1 MTYCST
7 KHAYNC
13 TRTEELLQLTAI
25 LTDVHFTEIHKP
37 NTHYL
42 WGTMTVRA
50 YHFSSTASI
59 VPTQATNIILC

>member
-1 MTYCST
+1 MTYSST

-25 LTDVHFTEIHKP
+25 FTDVHFTEIHKP

-42 WGTMTVRA
+42 
-50 YHFSSTASI
+50 
-59 VPTQATNIILC
+59 